1 MDIRE
6 WVESHLNFAG
16 NSTSWQGGKKFI
28 VIGLSFVLALLGAI
42 VLYDHFYPRQE
53 IDPSQ
58 TEDLLLEEDTVLATS
73 QEEEVSL
80 DQEVKTNHSNLDT
93 SSSDQSSQANNQQEQ
108 VQSRGFVDV
117 KGAVK
122 NPSIYPIEG
131 EMRIYDVID
140 LAGGLTDQADQS
152 QVNLA
157 QRVSDQMVVY
167 IPKEGETVPATLTMS
182 APETDSDNQ
191 SSNTA
196 KDSNQI
202 NINTADASQLEEISG
217 IGAKKAEEI
226 IRYRE
231 DQGPFKSVDDLEN
244 VNGIGAK
251 TLERLR
257 AEVTVQ

>member
-6 WVESHLNFAG
+6 WVESHFNFDE
-16 NSTSWQGGKKFI
+16 SLTSWQGRKKFI

-42 VLYDHFYPRQE
+42 VLYDHFYPRQVIE
-53 IDPSQ
+53 PNQ
-58 TEDLLLEEDTVLATS
+58 TEDLLMEEETALVAS
-73 QEEEVSL
+73 QEETPL
-80 DQEVKTNHSNLDT
+80 DQELK
-93 SSSDQSSQANNQQEQ
+93 SSSSALDSSSIDQSSQANNQQEQ
-108 VQSRGFVDV
+108 VQSRGYVDI

-131 EMRIYDVID
+131 EMRVYDVID

-167 IPKEGETVPATLTMS
+167 IPKEGESVPATLTMAAS
-182 APETDSDNQ
+182 ETNSDDQ

-196 KDSNQI
+196 KDSDLI
-202 NINTADASQLEEISG
+202 NINTADVSQLEEISG

-257 AEVTVQ
+257 TEVTVQ